1 MGELFDELISN
12 LTLVERLKF
21 LKELNKNDIDGANDD
36 DLVLKVYKSIVDRRK
51 QEKKEKPKKEKKV
64 DISTILGGGI
74 KTIRESEVHPLTLG
88 GINHYFKND
97 KFYQGTHMSNA
108 LPKKLKNQAIIIN
121 LEDIETN
128 GNGTHWVCALN
139 KNGQNYYYDS
149 FGVPPDDDVL
159 EMFKNSQGKSYYN
172 DSQQQ
177 KIESIRCGYF
187 CIYVI
192 NKIFKDG
199 WTVKKTLN
207 SMGDEPSNK
216 NEELV
221 VEDVKD
227 AED

>member
-1 MGELFDELISN
+1 MGELFNEIISN
-12 LTLVERLKF
+12 LTLAERLKF

-36 DLVLKVYKSIVDRRK
+36 DLVLKVYKSIIDKRK
-51 QEKKEKPKKEKKV
+51 QEKKVKPKKEKKV
-64 DISTILGGGI
+64 DISTILGSGI

-88 GINHYFKND
+88 GINDYFKND
-97 KFYQGTHMSNA
+97 KFYLGTFMSND

-121 LEDIETN
+121 LEDIETQ
-128 GNGTHWVCALN
+128 GNGTHWTCALN

-159 EMFKNSQGKSYYN
+159 EMFKNSGGKSYYN

-187 CIYVI
+187 AIYVL

-199 WTVKKTLN
+199 WTVKKTLD

-216 NEELV
+216 NEDLV
-221 VEDVKD
+221 VDEVKD
-227 AED
+227 ED

>member
-1 MGELFDELISN
+1 
-12 LTLVERLKF
+12 
-21 LKELNKNDIDGANDD
+21 
-36 DLVLKVYKSIVDRRK
+36 
-51 QEKKEKPKKEKKV
+51 
-64 DISTILGGGI
+64 
-74 KTIRESEVHPLTLG
+74 
-88 GINHYFKND
+88 
-97 KFYQGTHMSNA
+97 MSNA

-121 LEDIETN
+121 LEDIETQ

-159 EMFKNSQGKSYYN
+159 EMFKNSGGKSYYN